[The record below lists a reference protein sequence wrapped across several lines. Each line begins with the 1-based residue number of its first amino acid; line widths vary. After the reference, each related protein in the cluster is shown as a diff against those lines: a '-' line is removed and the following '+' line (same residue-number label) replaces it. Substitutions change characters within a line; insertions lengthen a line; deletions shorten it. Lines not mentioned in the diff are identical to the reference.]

1 MKVRDL
7 LKEAE
12 EQLKEAGVPN
22 ASYDAR
28 IMLEEAYGK
37 TSAELLMEL
46 DRPICPGASGGREP
60 AGITSCPGD
69 CGAMLTFRASVRQR
83 CRRVPLQQIT
93 GHAGFMGL
101 DLKVN
106 WHVLVPRADTETL
119 VETVLAREKEK
130 DLRILDL
137 CTGSGCIAIA
147 LKHYGA
153 YASVTGAELDRDA
166 LYVAMRNAS
175 IQKTDVRMVQSNL
188 FEAFDRLSPDSCGGT
203 DGKQSEAGSERFD
216 VIVSNPPYIPEDV
229 IDTLEPEVRDHDP
242 RIALDGGKD
251 GLLFYRRISEG
262 APRHLTPGGRIY
274 YEIGYDQAEAVSRI
288 LEDAGFTDIT
298 VVQDLAGR
306 DRVVYA
312 ALL

>member
-1 MKVRDL
+1 MDL
-7 LKEAE
+7 
-12 EQLKEAGVPN
+12 
-22 ASYDAR
+22 D
-28 IMLEEAYGK
+28 
-37 TSAELLMEL
+37 
-46 DRPICPGASGGREP
+46 
-60 AGITSCPGD
+60 
-69 CGAMLTFRASVRQR
+69 F
-83 CRRVPLQQIT
+83 
-93 GHAGFMGL
+93 
-101 DLKVN
+101 KVN
-106 WHVLVPRADTETL
+106 RYVLVPRADTETL

-153 YASVTGAELDRDA
+153 YTSVTGAELDRDA

-175 IQKTDVRMVQSNL
+175 IQKTDVRMVQSDL
-188 FEAFDRLSPDSCGGT
+188 FEAFDCLSPDSCGGT